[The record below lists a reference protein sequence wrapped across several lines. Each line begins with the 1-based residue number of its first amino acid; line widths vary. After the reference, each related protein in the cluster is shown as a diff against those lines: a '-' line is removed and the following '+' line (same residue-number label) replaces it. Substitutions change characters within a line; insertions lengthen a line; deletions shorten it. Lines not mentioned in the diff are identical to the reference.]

1 MLRLSPTGR
10 LLLAA
15 VGAPPGGPPARL
27 DGAAPVSGPAP
38 DAGGPATAYPHFR
51 PSAHDLDRA
60 DRLALLSEAA
70 LLHGVGG
77 YLAALLGRFGSGP
90 RTLAALVPVLEEGRT
105 LTRRARDDL
114 VRLAAVLDAEGVP
127 WVVLKGPAA
136 ARLHHLRAPAP
147 SGALAFACSHPTGPG
162 IPDRD
167 SEAAPFPLRLYG
179 DLDILIAPEMHTL
192 VRDRLARLGARP
204 LRVRAPSPA
213 AHRPAPPTRGDETA
227 PRTAGRP
234 PRPMATADE
243 PGQEAWQLPGGTIL
257 DLHWDL
263 VHRPQARAWYRIPV
277 ARLLAR
283 RRRVTSGEV
292 ACPVLEVTDAV
303 LHLALHAGLHGG
315 WRLIWLKDIERAVRL
330 EAPDWTVLV
339 ERARRWGTVDP
350 VWLALARARRL
361 LGAAVPRGALHRLQP
376 SRAARLAALVLALA
390 TPAVPLCRPSGLAR
404 RLALAVRPDARPHL
418 HRRPFPPGEE
428 LEGEVAGRC
437 GNQGVE

>member
-1 MLRLSPTGR
+1 MFRLSRTGR

-15 VGAPPGGPPARL
+15 VGAPAGGSPARL
-27 DGAAPVSGPAP
+27 DGAAAASGPAP
-38 DAGGPATAYPHFR
+38 DAGGPATTHPRCR

-60 DRLALLSEAA
+60 DRLASLSEAA

-114 VRLAAVLDAEGVP
+114 ARLAAVLDAEGVP

-147 SGALAFACSHPTGPG
+147 ASAFAWAHPTGPG
-162 IPDRD
+162 APTDPGAPDRD
-167 SEAAPFPLRLYG
+167 REAAPFPLRLYG
-179 DLDILIAPEMHTL
+179 DLDILIAPEMRTL

-204 LRVRAPSPA
+204 LRERAPSPT
-213 AHRPAPPTRGDETA
+213 AHQPAPSTRADGAA

-263 VHRPQARAWYRIPV
+263 VHRPQARAW
-277 ARLLAR
+277 
-283 RRRVTSGEV
+283 
-292 ACPVLEVTDAV
+292 
-303 LHLALHAGLHGG
+303 
-315 WRLIWLKDIERAVRL
+315 
-330 EAPDWTVLV
+330 
-339 ERARRWGTVDP
+339 
-350 VWLALARARRL
+350 
-361 LGAAVPRGALHRLQP
+361 
-376 SRAARLAALVLALA
+376 
-390 TPAVPLCRPSGLAR
+390 
-404 RLALAVRPDARPHL
+404 
-418 HRRPFPPGEE
+418 
-428 LEGEVAGRC
+428 
-437 GNQGVE
+437 